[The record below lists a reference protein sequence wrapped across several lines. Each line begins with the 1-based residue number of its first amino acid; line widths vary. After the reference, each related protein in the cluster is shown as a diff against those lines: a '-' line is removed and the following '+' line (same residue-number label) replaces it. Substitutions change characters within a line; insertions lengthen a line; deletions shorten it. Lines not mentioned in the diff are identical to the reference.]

1 MIYDSNMTVEEIIG
15 QSLKNAKQL
24 NQQKRRKWV
33 RRMLN
38 YYGGNSTH
46 NYIQDYFSADAF
58 KENAIR
64 QHGSVEAYRK
74 ALMTNQESFSFKGN
88 FYMTKFAKELLIHNN
103 LKNGKNEK
111 SNDGNPR

>member
-1 MIYDSNMTVEEIIG
+1 MVVDLEKHPLDMATQSPENLFEEE
-15 QSLKNAKQL
+15 
-24 NQQKRRKWV
+24 
-33 RRMLN
+33 
-38 YYGGNSTH
+38 
-46 NYIQDYFSADAF
+46 DYKLF
-58 KENAIR
+58 KEAN
-64 QHGSVEAYRK
+64 RK